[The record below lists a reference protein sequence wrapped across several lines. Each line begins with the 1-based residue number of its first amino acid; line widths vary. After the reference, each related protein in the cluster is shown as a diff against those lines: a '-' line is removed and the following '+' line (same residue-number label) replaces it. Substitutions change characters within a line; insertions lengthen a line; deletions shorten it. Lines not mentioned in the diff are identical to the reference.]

1 MNVQENSM
9 FEGSMLK
16 QSGMLKRT
24 EIFLLGTACL
34 ILLLAA
40 ACASEEVASSQ
51 LNVPGDIDGDNV
63 VSDDE
68 LKAFEESSKKGDISS
83 GNLDRIRHIKENY
96 PRTIVDA
103 TGTEVTIYKPP
114 ERVFEIS
121 TGLIATTMY
130 AFGDADKIVGKGGCT
145 KGGNTARS
153 YTYNGKSYSHTTPAY
168 VEAILYPKI
177 LDDEAIPFSGSIGKE
192 NYETI
197 AGTNPDIII
206 VSTRQWGRDSGET
219 YLKSIDTMR
228 KLGVPVVVL
237 NQVAKYDGDETEAVY
252 SEVELLGKIFEKE
265 DKADKII
272 SLLKEQVD
280 FIKSRTAD
288 IPDDEKKSFLYLEL
302 SSYCAGKGG
311 VAYVD
316 GENILESILIEGI
329 VNAKNEFQGDGR
341 QLMSAEQLLTLDPDV
356 IYLPTAQ
363 GVHTPDE
370 IYNNESFKDL
380 RELRAIK
387 EKKVTGL
394 PLIGC
399 RTERLDFPVS
409 LMIEA
414 KFTYPERFQDANVG
428 EWLNDYHM
436 KLYGIDK
443 ETAQEIKRG
452 LCLEWL
458 DDTGF

>member
-1 MNVQENSM
+1 M
-9 FEGSMLK
+9 FEASMLK
-16 QSGMLKRT
+16 QLDMLKLS
-24 EIFLLGTACL
+24 EIFLLGAACF
-34 ILLLAA
+34 ILLLGA
-40 ACASEEVASSQ
+40 ACASEDTASGQ
-51 LNVPGDIDGDNV
+51 LNVPGDTNGDNV
-63 VSDDE
+63 ISNDE
-68 LKAFEESSKKGDISS
+68 LKAAEESQKKGDISS
-83 GNLDRIRHIKENY
+83 EDLNWILHIKENY
-96 PRTIVDA
+96 PRTLVDA

-114 ERVFEIS
+114 ERVFQIS

-130 AFGDADKIVGKGGCT
+130 AFGDADKIVGKGGST
-145 KGGNTARS
+145 KGGNSTTS
-153 YTYNGKSYSHTTPAY
+153 YTYNGKTYSHTTPSY
-168 VEAILYPKI
+168 VDAILYPKL
-177 LDDEAIPFSGSIGKE
+177 LDDKTILYCGSIGKE

-197 AGTNPDIII
+197 AKTDPDIII
-206 VSTRQWGRDSGET
+206 VSTRQWGRDSGEA

-252 SEVELLGKIFEKE
+252 AEVTLLGEIFEKE
-265 DKADKII
+265 DKAEEIVNQ
-272 SLLKEQVD
+272 LKEQID

-288 IPDDEKKSFLYLEL
+288 IPEDAKKKFLYLEL

-316 GENILESILIEGI
+316 GKNTLESILIESI
-329 VNAKNEFQGDGR
+329 VNAKNVFQGDGR
-341 QLMSAEQLLTLDPDV
+341 QLMSAEQLLNLDPDV

-363 GVHTPDE
+363 GVHTPDQ
-370 IYNNESFKDL
+370 IYYNDSYKDL
-380 RELRAIK
+380 MELKAIK
-387 EKKVTGL
+387 EKRVTGL
-394 PLIGC
+394 PLISY

-414 KFTYPERFQDANVG
+414 KFTYPERFQDVNVG

-436 KLYGIDK
+436 KLYGIDEK
-443 ETAQEIKRG
+443 TAQEIKSG

>member
-1 MNVQENSM
+1 MSKQLD
-9 FEGSMLK
+9 FFML
-16 QSGMLKRT
+16 GA
-24 EIFLLGTACL
+24 ACL

-40 ACASEEVASSQ
+40 ASASEATSSGQ
-51 LNVPGDIDGDNV
+51 VNVPGDTNGDNM
-63 VSDDE
+63 VSDEE
-68 LKAFEESSKKGDISS
+68 LKAAEESYTKGDISS
-83 GNLDRIRHIKENY
+83 EELDKIRYIKENY
-96 PRTIVDA
+96 PRTIIDA
-103 TGTEVTIYKPP
+103 TGTEVTLYKPP
-114 ERVFEIS
+114 EKVFQIS

-130 AFGDADKIVGKGGCT
+130 AFGDAEKIVGKGGCT
-145 KGGNTARS
+145 KSGTTSRS
-153 YTYNGKSYSHTTPAY
+153 FTYNGKSYSHTTPAY
-168 VEAILYPKI
+168 VDAILHPKM
-177 LDDEAIPFSGSIGKE
+177 LDDEVIPFSGSIGKE

-197 AGTNPDIII
+197 ASTNPDIII

-219 YLKSIDTMR
+219 YIKSIDTMR

-265 DKADKII
+265 DEAEEII
-272 SLLKEQVD
+272 NLLKEQVD

-288 IPDDEKKSFLYLEL
+288 IPEDEKKSFLYLEL

-316 GENILESILIEGI
+316 GVNTLESILIESI
-329 VNAKNEFQGDGR
+329 VNAKNEFTGDGR

-370 IYNNESFKDL
+370 LYNNESFKDL
-380 RELRAIK
+380 QDLRAIK
-387 EKKVTGL
+387 EKKAVGL

-414 KFTYPERFQDANVG
+414 KFTYPERFQDVNVG

-436 KLYGIDK
+436 KLYGIDE

-458 DDTGF
+458 DDSGF

>member
-1 MNVQENSM
+1 
-9 FEGSMLK
+9 ML
-16 QSGMLKRT
+16 GA
-24 EIFLLGTACL
+24 ACL

-40 ACASEEVASSQ
+40 ASASEATSSGQ
-51 LNVPGDIDGDNV
+51 VNVPGDTNGDNV

-68 LKAFEESSKKGDISS
+68 LKAAEESCKNGDISS
-83 GNLDRIRHIKENY
+83 EGLDKIRHIKENY

-103 TGTEVTIYKPP
+103 TGTEVTLYKPP
-114 ERVFEIS
+114 ERVFQIS

-130 AFGDADKIVGKGGCT
+130 AFGDAEKIVGKGGCT
-145 KGGNTARS
+145 KGGTTTRS
-153 YTYNGKSYSHTTPAY
+153 YTYNGKSYSHTTPSY
-168 VEAILYPKI
+168 VDAILHPKM

-206 VSTRQWGRDSGET
+206 ISTRQWGRDSGET

-252 SEVELLGKIFEKE
+252 TEVELLGKIFEKE
-265 DKADKII
+265 DNAEDII
-272 SLLKEQVD
+272 NLLKEQVD

-288 IPDDEKKSFLYLEL
+288 IPEDEMKSFLYLEL
-302 SSYCAGKGG
+302 SSYSAGKGG

-316 GENILESILIEGI
+316 GENILEPILIENI
-329 VNAKNEFQGDGR
+329 VNAKNEFKGEGR
-341 QLMSAEQLLTLDPDV
+341 KLMSAEQLLTLDPDV

-370 IYNNESFKDL
+370 LYNNESFKDL
-380 RELRAIK
+380 QDLRAIK
-387 EKKVTGL
+387 EKKAVGL

-414 KFTYPERFQDANVG
+414 KFTYPERFQDVNVG

-436 KLYGIDK
+436 KLYGIDE

>member
-1 MNVQENSM
+1 MC
-9 FEGSMLK
+9 FML
-16 QSGMLKRT
+16 GA
-24 EIFLLGTACL
+24 ACL
-34 ILLLAA
+34 VLLLAA
-40 ACASEEVASSQ
+40 ACASEATLSGQV
-51 LNVPGDIDGDNV
+51 NVPGDTDGDNK
-63 VSDDE
+63 VSEDE
-68 LKAFEESSKKGDISS
+68 LKAAEESYKKGEISTEE
-83 GNLDRIRHIKENY
+83 LDKIRHIKENY
-96 PRTIVDA
+96 PRIIIDA

-114 ERVFEIS
+114 ERVFQIS

-130 AFGDADKIVGKGGCT
+130 AFGDAEKIVGKGGCT
-145 KGGNTARS
+145 KSGTTIRS
-153 YTYNGKSYSHTTPAY
+153 FSYNGKSYSHNTPWCI
-168 VEAILYPKI
+168 EGILYPKM
-177 LDDEAIPFSGSIGKE
+177 LDDEAIPFSGYIGQE

-197 AGTNPDIII
+197 ASTNPDIII
-206 VSTRQWGRDSGET
+206 ISTRQWGRGSGET

-252 SEVELLGKIFEKE
+252 TEVELLGKIFEKE
-265 DKADKII
+265 DKAEEII
-272 SLLKEQVD
+272 NLLKEQVD

-288 IPDDEKKSFLYLEL
+288 IPNDKKKTFLYLEL

-316 GENILESILIEGI
+316 GENTLESILIESI
-329 VNAKNEFQGDGR
+329 VNAKNEFKGSGR
-341 QLMSAEQLLTLDPDV
+341 QLMSAEQLLNLDPDV

-370 IYNNESFKDL
+370 LYNNESYKDL
-380 RELRAIK
+380 QELRAIK
-387 EKKVTGL
+387 ERKVTGL

-414 KFTYPERFQDANVG
+414 KFTYPDRFQDVNVG

-436 KLYGIDK
+436 KLYGIDEK
-443 ETAQEIKRG
+443 TAQEIKRG

>member
-1 MNVQENSM
+1 MSKQLVY
-9 FEGSMLK
+9 FMLVV
-16 QSGMLKRT
+16 
-24 EIFLLGTACL
+24 ACFVL
-34 ILLLAA
+34 SLAA
-40 ACASEEVASSQ
+40 ASASEATSSGQ
-51 LNVPGDIDGDNV
+51 INVPGDTNGDNE

-68 LKAFEESSKKGDISS
+68 LKAAEESCTKGDISS
-83 GNLDRIRHIKENY
+83 EELDKIRHIKENY
-96 PRTIVDA
+96 PRTMVDA
-103 TGTEVTIYKPP
+103 TGTEVTLYKPP
-114 ERVFEIS
+114 ERVFQIS

-130 AFGDADKIVGKGGCT
+130 AFGDAEKIVGKGGCT
-145 KGGNTARS
+145 KNGTATRS
-153 YTYNGKSYSHTTPAY
+153 FTYNGKSYSHTTPCY
-168 VEAILYPKI
+168 VDAILHPMMM
-177 LDDEAIPFSGSIGKE
+177 DDEAIPFSGSIGKE

-206 VSTRQWGRDSGET
+206 ISTRQWGRDSGET

-228 KLGVPVVVL
+228 KLGVPVVVI

-252 SEVELLGKIFEKE
+252 KEVELLGDIFEKE
-265 DKADKII
+265 EKADEII

-288 IPDDEKKSFLYLEL
+288 IPEDEKKSFLYLEL

-316 GENILESILIEGI
+316 GENILESILIESI
-329 VNAKNEFQGDGR
+329 VNVKNEFTGDGR

-370 IYNNESFKDL
+370 LYNNESFKDL
-380 RELRAIK
+380 QDLRAIK
-387 EKKVTGL
+387 EKKAVGL

-414 KFTYPERFQDANVG
+414 KFTYPERFKDVNVG
-428 EWLNDYHM
+428 KWLNDYHM
-436 KLYGIDK
+436 KLYGID
-443 ETAQEIKRG
+443 EVTAQEIKRG

>member
-1 MNVQENSM
+1 MNAWANSM
-9 FEGSMLK
+9 FEVDMSKQLDFFML
-16 QSGMLKRT
+16 GA
-24 EIFLLGTACL
+24 ACL

-40 ACASEEVASSQ
+40 ASASEATSSGQ
-51 LNVPGDIDGDNV
+51 VNVPGDTNGDNM
-63 VSDDE
+63 VSDEE
-68 LKAFEESSKKGDISS
+68 LKAAEESYTKGDISS
-83 GNLDRIRHIKENY
+83 EELDKIRHIKENY
-96 PRTIVDA
+96 PRTIIDA
-103 TGTEVTIYKPP
+103 TGTEVTLYKPP
-114 ERVFEIS
+114 EKVFQIS

-130 AFGDADKIVGKGGCT
+130 AFGDAEKIVGKGGCT
-145 KGGNTARS
+145 KSGTTSRS
-153 YTYNGKSYSHTTPAY
+153 FTYNGKSYSHTTPAY
-168 VEAILYPKI
+168 VDAILHPKM
-177 LDDEAIPFSGSIGKE
+177 LDDEVIPFSGSIGKE

-197 AGTNPDIII
+197 ASTNPDIII

-219 YLKSIDTMR
+219 YIKSIDTMR

-265 DKADKII
+265 DEAEEII
-272 SLLKEQVD
+272 NLLKEQVD

-288 IPDDEKKSFLYLEL
+288 IPEDEKKSFLYLEL

-316 GENILESILIEGI
+316 GVNTLESILIESI
-329 VNAKNEFQGDGR
+329 VNAKNEFTGDGR

-370 IYNNESFKDL
+370 LYNNESFKDL
-380 RELRAIK
+380 QDLRAIK
-387 EKKVTGL
+387 EKKAVGL

-414 KFTYPERFQDANVG
+414 KFTYPERFQDVNVG

-436 KLYGIDK
+436 KLYGIDE

-458 DDTGF
+458 DDSGF

>member
-1 MNVQENSM
+1 MSKQLC
-9 FEGSMLK
+9 FML
-16 QSGMLKRT
+16 GA
-24 EIFLLGTACL
+24 ACL
-34 ILLLAA
+34 VLLLAVA
-40 ACASEEVASSQ
+40 SASEGAVSSHAS
-51 LNVPGDIDGDNV
+51 VPGDTDGDNK

-68 LKAFEESSKKGDISS
+68 LKAAEESYKKGEISTEE
-83 GNLDRIRHIKENY
+83 LDKIRHIKENY
-96 PRTIVDA
+96 PRIIIDA

-114 ERVFEIS
+114 ERVFQIS

-130 AFGDADKIVGKGGCT
+130 AFGDAETIVGKGGCT
-145 KGGNTARS
+145 KSGTTTRS
-153 YTYNGKSYSHTTPAY
+153 FTYNGKSYSHNTPWCI
-168 VEAILYPKI
+168 EGILYPKM

-197 AGTNPDIII
+197 ASTNPDIII

-219 YLKSIDTMR
+219 YLKSIETMR
-228 KLGVPVVVL
+228 TLGVPVVVL

-252 SEVELLGKIFEKE
+252 TEVELLGKIFEKE
-265 DKADKII
+265 DKAEEII
-272 SLLKEQVD
+272 NLLKEQVD

-288 IPDDEKKSFLYLEL
+288 IPEDEKKSFLYLEL
-302 SSYCAGKGG
+302 SSYSAGKGG

-316 GENILESILIEGI
+316 GENILEPILIENI
-329 VNAKNEFQGDGR
+329 VNAKNEFKGEGR

-370 IYNNESFKDL
+370 LYNNESFKDL
-380 RELRAIK
+380 QDLRAIK
-387 EKKVTGL
+387 ERKVTGL

-414 KFTYPERFQDANVG
+414 KFTYPDRFQDVNVG
-428 EWLNDYHM
+428 EWLIDYHV
-436 KLYGIDK
+436 KLYGIDE

>member
-1 MNVQENSM
+1 M
-9 FEGSMLK
+9 
-16 QSGMLKRT
+16 
-24 EIFLLGTACL
+24 
-34 ILLLAA
+34 
-40 ACASEEVASSQ
+40 
-51 LNVPGDIDGDNV
+51 
-63 VSDDE
+63 
-68 LKAFEESSKKGDISS
+68 
-83 GNLDRIRHIKENY
+83 
-96 PRTIVDA
+96 
-103 TGTEVTIYKPP
+103 
-114 ERVFEIS
+114 
-121 TGLIATTMY
+121 
-130 AFGDADKIVGKGGCT
+130 
-145 KGGNTARS
+145 
-153 YTYNGKSYSHTTPAY
+153 
-168 VEAILYPKI
+168 

-197 AGTNPDIII
+197 ASTNPDIII

-219 YLKSIDTMR
+219 YLKSIETMR
-228 KLGVPVVVL
+228 TLGVPVVVL

-252 SEVELLGKIFEKE
+252 TEVELLGKIFEKE
-265 DKADKII
+265 DKAEEII
-272 SLLKEQVD
+272 NLLKEQVD

-288 IPDDEKKSFLYLEL
+288 IPEDEKKSFLYLEL
-302 SSYCAGKGG
+302 SSYSAGKGG

-316 GENILESILIEGI
+316 GENILEPILIENI
-329 VNAKNEFQGDGR
+329 VNAKNEFKGEGR

-370 IYNNESFKDL
+370 LYNNESFKDL
-380 RELRAIK
+380 QDLRAIK
-387 EKKVTGL
+387 ERKVTGL

-414 KFTYPERFQDANVG
+414 KFTYPDRFQDVNVG
-428 EWLNDYHM
+428 EWLIDYHV
-436 KLYGIDK
+436 KLYGIDE

>member
-1 MNVQENSM
+1 MSKQLD
-9 FEGSMLK
+9 FFML
-16 QSGMLKRT
+16 GA
-24 EIFLLGTACL
+24 ACL

-40 ACASEEVASSQ
+40 ASASEATSSGQ
-51 LNVPGDIDGDNV
+51 VNVPGDTNGDNM
-63 VSDDE
+63 VSDEE
-68 LKAFEESSKKGDISS
+68 LKAAEESYTKGDISS
-83 GNLDRIRHIKENY
+83 EELDKIRHIKENY
-96 PRTIVDA
+96 PRTIIDA
-103 TGTEVTIYKPP
+103 TGTEVTLYKPP
-114 ERVFEIS
+114 EKVFQIS

-130 AFGDADKIVGKGGCT
+130 AFGDAEKIVGKGGCT
-145 KGGNTARS
+145 KSGTTSRS
-153 YTYNGKSYSHTTPAY
+153 FTYNGKSYSHTTPAY
-168 VEAILYPKI
+168 VDAILHPKM
-177 LDDEAIPFSGSIGKE
+177 LDDEVIPFSGSIGKE

-197 AGTNPDIII
+197 ASTNPDIII

-219 YLKSIDTMR
+219 YIKSIDTMR

-265 DKADKII
+265 DEAEEII
-272 SLLKEQVD
+272 NLLKEQVD

-288 IPDDEKKSFLYLEL
+288 IPEDEKKSFLYLEL

-316 GENILESILIEGI
+316 GVNTLESILIESI
-329 VNAKNEFQGDGR
+329 VNAKNEFTGDGR

-370 IYNNESFKDL
+370 LYNNESFKDL
-380 RELRAIK
+380 QDLRAIK
-387 EKKVTGL
+387 EKKAVGL

-414 KFTYPERFQDANVG
+414 KFTYPERFQDVNVG

-436 KLYGIDK
+436 KLYGIDE

-458 DDTGF
+458 DDSGF

>member
-1 MNVQENSM
+1 MSRQLVY
-9 FEGSMLK
+9 L
-16 QSGMLKRT
+16 
-24 EIFLLGTACL
+24 ILGAACL
-34 ILLLAA
+34 ILLLPAA
-40 ACASEEVASSQ
+40 SASEAASSGQ
-51 LNVPGDIDGDNV
+51 VNVPGDTDGDNE

-68 LKAFEESSKKGDISS
+68 LKAAEESCTKGDISS
-83 GNLDRIRHIKENY
+83 EELDRIRHIKENY

-103 TGTEVTIYKPP
+103 TGTEVTIYMPP
-114 ERVFEIS
+114 ERVFQIS

-145 KGGNTARS
+145 KSGTTSRS
-153 YTYNGKSYSHTTPAY
+153 FTYNGKSYSHTTPAY
-168 VEAILYPKI
+168 VDAILHPKM

-197 AGTNPDIII
+197 ASTDPDIII

-252 SEVELLGKIFEKE
+252 SEIELLGEIFEKE
-265 DKADKII
+265 DKAEEMIN
-272 SLLKEQVD
+272 LLKEQVD

-288 IPDDEKKSFLYLEL
+288 IPEDEKKSFLYLEL

-316 GENILESILIEGI
+316 GENTLESILIESI
-329 VNAKNEFQGDGR
+329 VNAKNEFTGEGR

-370 IYNNESFKDL
+370 LYNNESFKDL
-380 RELRAIK
+380 HDLRAIK
-387 EKKVTGL
+387 EKKAVGL

-414 KFTYPERFQDANVG
+414 KFTYPERFQDVNIG
-428 EWLNDYHM
+428 QWLNDYHM
-436 KLYGIDK
+436 KLYGIDE
-443 ETAQEIKRG
+443 ETAQEIKKG